1 MSSLSKTQFPTDSA
15 ALKVSWIDKIKA
27 GIGGKKTAKDEDLW
41 VESKKCKEQ
50 IFIAEL
56 ETNLK
61 VCPHCDYHFRL
72 ETRQR
77 IHQLMDQESFKEY
90 DQQLTSSD
98 PLKFRDT
105 KKYKDRIKSSVKKG
119 LSNDAVITGSGTIE
133 GLPVE
138 LCVFDFSFMGGSMG
152 SVVGEKITR
161 GIERAMENKSA
172 LIIASC
178 SGGARMQEGIFSL
191 MQMVKTSAA
200 LKKLS
205 NQKIPY
211 ISLLR
216 DPTMGGVSA
225 SFSMLGDIIIAE
237 PGALIV
243 FAGPRV
249 IEQTIKQKLPDG
261 FQRAEFLLD
270 HGLIDNVVHRK
281 DLKSTVADLLKILKN
296 SPAQKVSMQEEAEK
310 ETALTT
316 PPEILGA

>member
-1 MSSLSKTQFPTDSA
+1 M
-15 ALKVSWIDKIKA
+15 SWIDKIKA
-27 GIGGKKTAKDEDLW
+27 GLGGKKIAKDEDLW
-41 VESKKCKEQ
+41 VECKKCKEQ

-56 ETNLK
+56 EANLK

-191 MQMVKTSAA
+191 MQMAKTSAA

-211 ISLLR
+211 ISLLT

-225 SFSMLGDIIIAE
+225 SFSMLGDIILAE
-237 PGALIV
+237 PGALIG

-281 DLKSTVADLLKILKN
+281 DLKSTLADLLKILKN
-296 SPAQKVSMQEEAEK
+296 SPAPKISMQKEE
-310 ETALTT
+310 ETVLTNH
-316 PPEILGA
+316 PELLGT

>member
-1 MSSLSKTQFPTDSA
+1 M
-15 ALKVSWIDKIKA
+15 SWIDKLKA
-27 GIGGKKTAKDEDLW
+27 GIGAKKTAKDEDLW
-41 VESKKCKEQ
+41 VECKKCKEQ
-50 IFIAEL
+50 IYIAEL

-72 ETRQR
+72 STRQR
-77 IHQLMDQESFKEY
+77 IHQLMDQESFKEH
-90 DQQLTSSD
+90 DQNLTSSD
-98 PLKFRDT
+98 PLKFKDT

-119 LSNDAVITGSGTIE
+119 LSNDAIITGTGTIE

-161 GIERAMENKSA
+161 AIERAMENNSA

-191 MQMVKTSAA
+191 MQMAKTSSA
-200 LKKLS
+200 LSKLS

-211 ISLLR
+211 ISILT

-225 SFSMLGDIIIAE
+225 SFSMLGDIILAE
-237 PGALIV
+237 PGALIG

-249 IEQTIKQKLPDG
+249 IEQTIKQKLPEG
-261 FQRAEFLLD
+261 FQTSEFLLD

-281 DLKSTVADLLKILKN
+281 DLKATVARLLKMLKN
-296 SPAQKVSMQEEAEK
+296 NPAKEDESQSEEK
-310 ETALTT
+310 ELTK
-316 PPEILGA
+316 PPELLGA

>member
-1 MSSLSKTQFPTDSA
+1 M
-15 ALKVSWIDKIKA
+15 SWIDKIKA

-41 VESKKCKEQ
+41 VECKKCKEQ

-77 IHQLMDQESFKEY
+77 IHQLIDQESFKEY
-90 DQQLTSSD
+90 DQGLTSGD
-98 PLKFRDT
+98 PLKFKDT
-105 KKYKDRIKSSVKKG
+105 KKYKDRIKSLAKKG
-119 LSNDAVITGSGTIE
+119 NSNDAVITGSGNIE

-138 LCVFDFSFMGGSMG
+138 LCVFDFSYMGGSMG

-161 GIERAMENKSA
+161 AIERAMENKSA

-191 MQMVKTSAA
+191 MQMAKTSAA
-200 LKKLS
+200 LSKLS
-205 NQKIPY
+205 IQKIPY
-211 ISLLR
+211 ISILT

-225 SFSMLGDIIIAE
+225 SFSMLGDIILAE
-237 PGALIV
+237 PGALIG

-281 DLKSTVADLLKILKN
+281 DLKSTLAHLLKMLKN
-296 SPAQKVSMQEEAEK
+296 SPATEISTPEE
-310 ETALTT
+310 ETVLTK
-316 PPEILGA
+316 PPELLGA